1 MPADGPPTTPSVA
14 EYTASGT
21 GPRGT
26 MHAIGLVADTHGYLD
41 DHLCPALAAAKVDA
55 ILHAGDVA
63 LGNKKVSGRLDASS
77 MISALSKVSPVKAVR
92 GNTDDDKL
100 PATLTY
106 MAGAIRFVVYHGVK
120 NEEAGLPD
128 WKDDEAVLAKLEPA
142 GGWRESGDI
151 IVYGHSHVP
160 RFVRHATG
168 VTFLNPG
175 TAGGPTETKRFGKTF
190 PQQCAVVRCTEGT
203 ADAAFEVSS
212 IDLKTGA
219 SSIWIAEGA
228 QLLGAEE
235 EATAKA
241 GGARA
246 TRKRVSPASP
256 APRTTARRASRG
268 GWSDAKQQQA

>member
-1 MPADGPPTTPSVA
+1 
-14 EYTASGT
+14 
-21 GPRGT
+21 
-26 MHAIGLVADTHGYLD
+26 
-41 DHLCPALAAAKVDA
+41 
-55 ILHAGDVA
+55 
-63 LGNKKVSGRLDASS
+63 

-175 TAGGPTETKRFGKTF
+175 KHRIQVVGQTGSGGG
-190 PQQCAVVRCTEGT
+190 G
-203 ADAAFEVSS
+203 
-212 IDLKTGA
+212 
-219 SSIWIAEGA
+219 
-228 QLLGAEE
+228 EE
-235 EATAKA
+235 
-241 GGARA
+241 
-246 TRKRVSPASP
+246 SPRP
-256 APRTTARRASRG
+256 LPLPLPLCERG
-268 GWSDAKQQQA
+268 GGLAVAVGWWRQCEAAACH